1 MALCGGALR
10 AWAAP
15 GATTTTMA
23 VTSGGSA
30 VTMVT
35 SGSVVTLTATVTA
48 AGTAVTVGQVNFCD
62 ATAKSCTDIH
72 LLGMAQITK
81 SGTAAIKFGPGIGS
95 HSYKAV
101 FLGTPNG
108 TLNAT
113 ASTSGTAAL
122 TVTGIYPT
130 ETTIAQ
136 SGSVGNYTLTA
147 TVSGAGSTVPTGT
160 VSFLDASNG
169 DAVLGTAALTAG
181 TAGLSFLNVSETLG
195 GPVAVGDFNGDG
207 IPDIFLVQCTF
218 GMTGACRQ
226 WATTVLLGNGDG
238 TFTATSASPFPYG
251 PHAIAVG
258 DFNGDGI
265 LDLAVA
271 NAGSNDVTILRGNG
285 DGTFTATATSPPT
298 GTDPYSIAV
307 GDFNGDGI
315 PDLAVA
321 NAGSNDV
328 TILLGNGDGTFTATA
343 TSPPTGTDPYSIAVG
358 DFNGDGIPDLAVMN
372 SSQNTVSVLLGN
384 GDGTFMPAPPL
395 VVGSYPGGIAVGDF
409 NGDGIPDLAVANVG
423 SNDVT
428 IFLGNGNGTFT
439 ATATSPPTGTYP
451 YSIAVGDFNGDGKTD
466 LAVANYVSSTIS
478 VLLGNGDGTFSA
490 TATSPKIEICM
501 SCSFAIAVGDFNG
514 DGLSDLVV
522 SEDSEYSYSEVF
534 LASTQSANATA
545 NGIAVPVATVTQN
558 VLSSYAGDSNYETST
573 SGTISLSAAQGT
585 PIVSLNASPN
595 PAIYGASVTLTATV
609 TGTGLTPTGTVY
621 FYAGSKQLGTVAL
634 NSSGVATYMTSS
646 LTAGQDSITVYYGGD
661 TNYLA
666 ATSQAFILP
675 VYGALTPTV
684 TVTPSSSSI
693 TSAQALTVTV
703 AVSGGSG
710 NPTPTGSV
718 TLSGGGYT
726 SPATTLSSGSA
737 SISIPAGSLATGSD
751 TLTVSYTPD
760 SSSSS
765 TYNTATGTSSAV
777 TVTQAKTTPTI
788 TWATPAAIIY
798 GTALSATQF
807 NATSPV
813 AGTFAYTPAA
823 GAVLPA
829 GTQTLSVT
837 FTPTDSADYTTATQ
851 TVSLTVNKAPLSV
864 TANNQS
870 MTYGGT
876 VPTLTGTLSGVMA
889 GDGITAAYTTT
900 GTSASAAGSY
910 PIKAT
915 LNDPN
920 TKLSN
925 YTVTNTS
932 GLLTIGAATPTITWA
947 TPAAITYGTA
957 LSAAQLDATAS
968 VPGNFVYTPAAGT
981 VPAAGNDTLSVTFT
995 PANTADY
1002 TTATATVTL
1011 TVNIPNNP
1019 VPVIGG
1025 LSPAFTSAGG
1035 AAFTLTVNG
1044 TGFIN
1049 GSTVYWGTTALTTT
1063 YASATQLTAAVTAA
1077 EITSAG
1083 VTQITVQT
1091 PAPGGGTSNALQFEV
1106 DSTGSGSTAPTLTA
1120 VTATVTAG
1128 SPASYTVSLP
1138 STVESATVSCLNL
1151 PTGAACSYASG
1162 TVTITTSTST
1172 PKGTYQI
1179 TVIFTET
1186 VSGAASS
1193 WILLPILLL
1202 PLVILR
1208 KRLLARGAWVTACLG
1223 LVLLAGAAFCVTGCG
1238 GGGGSN
1244 TTPPPPQTHQ
1254 VVSSGSVSLTIQ

>member
-271 NAGSNDVTILRGNG
+271 NAGSNDVTIL
-285 DGTFTATATSPPT
+285 
-298 GTDPYSIAV
+298 
-307 GDFNGDGI
+307 
-315 PDLAVA
+315 
-321 NAGSNDV
+321 
-328 TILLGNGDGTFTATA
+328 LGNGD
-343 TSPPTGTDPYSIAVG
+343 
-358 DFNGDGIPDLAVMN
+358 
-372 SSQNTVSVLLGN
+372 
-384 GDGTFMPAPPL
+384 
-395 VVGSYPGGIAVGDF
+395 
-409 NGDGIPDLAVANVG
+409 
-423 SNDVT
+423 
-428 IFLGNGNGTFT
+428 GTFT

>member
-1 MALCGGALR
+1 MKVKRLCLLLCASAVSVMALCGGALR

-285 DGTFTATATSPPT
+285 D
-298 GTDPYSIAV
+298 
-307 GDFNGDGI
+307 
-315 PDLAVA
+315 
-321 NAGSNDV
+321 
-328 TILLGNGDGTFTATA
+328 
-343 TSPPTGTDPYSIAVG
+343 
-358 DFNGDGIPDLAVMN
+358 
-372 SSQNTVSVLLGN
+372 
-384 GDGTFMPAPPL
+384 
-395 VVGSYPGGIAVGDF
+395 
-409 NGDGIPDLAVANVG
+409 
-423 SNDVT
+423 
-428 IFLGNGNGTFT
+428 GTFT

>member
-1 MALCGGALR
+1 
-10 AWAAP
+10 
-15 GATTTTMA
+15 
-23 VTSGGSA
+23 
-30 VTMVT
+30 
-35 SGSVVTLTATVTA
+35 
-48 AGTAVTVGQVNFCD
+48 VNFCD

-298 GTDPYSIAV
+298 GTDPYS
-307 GDFNGDGI
+307 
-315 PDLAVA
+315 
-321 NAGSNDV
+321 
-328 TILLGNGDGTFTATA
+328 
-343 TSPPTGTDPYSIAVG
+343 
-358 DFNGDGIPDLAVMN
+358 
-372 SSQNTVSVLLGN
+372 
-384 GDGTFMPAPPL
+384 
-395 VVGSYPGGIAVGDF
+395 IAVGDF